1 MSGASFQSLI
11 ASVAAAASG
20 FTPPLDLVGSASGA
34 WGTRKLRTAYAGN
47 CLKVR
52 RSSDNTTQDI
62 GFDGS
67 GNLDTSALTSFVGA
81 NNGFIDTFYD
91 QSGNSRN
98 LTQTTQANQPQIVS
112 SGSVITTVG
121 SKPSPLFDATNDSLT
136 SGIAVS
142 NFITTSAYTLL
153 MASKVTSGNTGAN
166 AYYNRHAFSEGGGYF
181 EGLSFNATN
190 YNPNHYSGAY
200 GGPTISTSFPVTN
213 VFVHKYDG
221 ANVSGHIGGGAGSS
235 AAVGNVASVSGTAQM
250 GLGASAYFN
259 GNIPEL
265 IAYASAL
272 SKADLNTLGANLASY
287 YGTSWTTIP

>member
-1 MSGASFQSLI
+1 MGA
-11 ASVAAAASG
+11 
-20 FTPPLDLVGSASGA
+20 
-34 WGTRKLRTAYAGN
+34 R
-47 CLKVR
+47 CR
-52 RSSDNTTQDI
+52 RSPW
-62 GFDGS
+62 F
-67 GNLDTSALTSFVGA
+67 A
-81 NNGFIDTFYD
+81 
-91 QSGNSRN
+91 
-98 LTQTTQANQPQIVS
+98 
-112 SGSVITTVG
+112 
-121 SKPSPLFDATNDSLT
+121 
-136 SGIAVS
+136 
-142 NFITTSAYTLL
+142 
-153 MASKVTSGNTGAN
+153 
-166 AYYNRHAFSEGGGYF
+166 
-181 EGLSFNATN
+181 GLSFNATN

-235 AAVGNVASVSGTAQM
+235 AAVGNVGSVSGTAQM